1 MEFLVEIAYILFEFR
16 VLECFEFRVME
27 FLVEIAYILFVF
39 RVSSYGVFG

>member
-1 MEFLVEIAYILFEFR
+1 MEFLVEIAYIL
-16 VLECFEFRVME
+16 FEFRVME